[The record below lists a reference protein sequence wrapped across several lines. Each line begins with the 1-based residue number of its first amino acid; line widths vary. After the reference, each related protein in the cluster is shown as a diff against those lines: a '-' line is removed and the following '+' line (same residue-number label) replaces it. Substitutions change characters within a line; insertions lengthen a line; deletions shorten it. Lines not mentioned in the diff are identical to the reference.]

1 MLRPPIQ
8 NAGKKKTFIRPSY
21 NNKPYLQKK
30 NKFLTNK
37 VPPLFLFDKINSI

>member
-21 NNKPYLQKK
+21 NNK
-30 NKFLTNK
+30 